1 MSEAVLSQT
10 NNNFNFL
17 QGKEAATVT
26 TPLEEETGKI
36 KCFAN
41 YQTGTLASS
50 ITTAIVEQC
59 SVLRTLQITTELRR
73 LASVVAQ
80 LQATFELGG
89 SITAIVD
96 PALIAQE
103 LPYVDGLEDFTDD
116 MKARSTM
123 NVEFMDATPT
133 IQGIPVW
140 DRISGERMDFYNVFK
155 LYRDSRYFLIDNGD
169 YVIVNRT
176 IAGLARQL
184 NIPGQVL
191 TYISKLYSWSARCKL
206 YDGFME
212 MEMQKRR
219 FQREVLLQSDQLKMS
234 SALCQKAFDYLS
246 KNFANLNP
254 KEALQALE
262 LGLKYSRISSGLLPD
277 KPGNAVAGNQTN
289 LSIYNTTTHNNADQ
303 LLNVNANM
311 GPTGP
316 GVGSA
321 VERQLHEDMKKEDN
335 ILSVLHV
342 LQASGAMK
350 SAIHADLKDNGDSE
364 GLGIIIDA
372 EGDEE

>member
-59 SVLRTLQITTELRR
+59 SVLRTLQITAELRR

-234 SALCQKAFDYLS
+234 SALCQKAFDYLN

-289 LSIYNTTTHNNADQ
+289 LSIYNATTHNNADQ

-311 GPTGP
+311 GPTGQ

-350 SAIHADLKDNGDSE
+350 SAIHTDLKDNGDSE

>member
-26 TPLEEETGKI
+26 TPLEEEIGKI

-59 SVLRTLQITTELRR
+59 SVLRTLQVTAELRR

-103 LPYVDGLEDFTDD
+103 LPYTESLADFTDD
-116 MKARSTM
+116 MKERSTM
-123 NVEFMDATPT
+123 VVEFMDSTPT
-133 IQGIPVW
+133 IQGVPVW
-140 DRISGERMDFYNVFK
+140 DRIPGERLDFYNVFK
-155 LYRDSRYFLIDNGD
+155 LYRDSRYFLMDNGD

-191 TYISKLYSWSARCKL
+191 TYISKLYSWAARCKL

-219 FQREVLLQSDQLKMS
+219 VQREVLLQSDQLKMS
-234 SALCQKAFDYLS
+234 SALCQKAFDYLN

-289 LSIYNTTTHNNADQ
+289 LAIYNTTTHNNADQ
-303 LLNVNANM
+303 MLNVNANM
-311 GPTGP
+311 GPTGQ

-350 SAIHADLKDNGDSE
+350 SAIHTDLKDNGDPD

>member
-1 MSEAVLSQT
+1 
-10 NNNFNFL
+10 
-17 QGKEAATVT
+17 
-26 TPLEEETGKI
+26 
-36 KCFAN
+36 
-41 YQTGTLASS
+41 
-50 ITTAIVEQC
+50 
-59 SVLRTLQITTELRR
+59 
-73 LASVVAQ
+73 
-80 LQATFELGG
+80 
-89 SITAIVD
+89 
-96 PALIAQE
+96 
-103 LPYVDGLEDFTDD
+103 
-116 MKARSTM
+116 
-123 NVEFMDATPT
+123 
-133 IQGIPVW
+133 
-140 DRISGERMDFYNVFK
+140 
-155 LYRDSRYFLIDNGD
+155 
-169 YVIVNRT
+169 
-176 IAGLARQL
+176 
-184 NIPGQVL
+184 
-191 TYISKLYSWSARCKL
+191 
-206 YDGFME
+206 ME

-234 SALCQKAFDYLS
+234 SALCQKAFDYLN

-311 GPTGP
+311 GPTGQ

-350 SAIHADLKDNGDSE
+350 SAIHTDLKDNGDSE